1 MKACPECGGIK
12 AVSEFGRNRSLPD
25 GLSFYC
31 LACTRERNRRWYR
44 DSRERQGKQVR
55 DLSWVPEGFRWCPA
69 CRQAVA
75 HGDYV
80 RSSRTASGFGS
91 RCKACHN
98 ATNKATYRRRRYG
111 MTDAEL
117 RALRVSQDDRCAICR
132 EPDPQHLDHDHRTG
146 SVRKWLCQRCNH
158 GLGLFR
164 DDPAVLRAAAA
175 YVEHHRARRD
185 PTGTRQRAPLRPR
198 RRSSPVGPDL
208 RRRGAGC
215 PSHDV
220 VRARV
225 AALIASLERPPAG

>member
-1 MKACPECGGIK
+1 VVKTCPECGEVK
-12 AVSEFGRNRSLPD
+12 AAREFGRNRSLPD

-31 LACTRERNRRWYR
+31 LACNRERNKRWYR
-44 DSRERQGKQVR
+44 DSRLRQGKQVR

-69 CRQAVA
+69 CRRAVP

-98 ATNKATYRRRRYG
+98 ATNKATYRQRRYG
-111 MTDAEL
+111 LTDAEL
-117 RALRVSQDDRCAICR
+117 HALRVQQDDRCAICG
-132 EPDPQHLDHDHRTG
+132 EAGPEHLDHDHRTG
-146 SVRKWLCQRCNH
+146 LVRQWLCQRCNH

-164 DDPAVLRAAAA
+164 DDPAALRAAAG
-175 YVEHHRARRD
+175 YVERHRTLAD
-185 PTGTRQRAPLRPR
+185 STVDAPRSRPR
-198 RRSSPVGPDL
+198 RRSHPTGPGL

-215 PSHDV
+215 PSDDV

-225 AALIASLERPPAG
+225 AALVASLERPPRTG